1 MTSLSEEEGFF
12 KIHCFSNNEEF
23 IKISNS
29 TSMTIGRGGKG
40 VKESPD
46 SFFQLPGRK
55 QVSRKHLMIKWSPE
69 RSRFEL
75 SCLGKNGCRV
85 DSLSVTVEDPAVGLK
100 SLSKIKIGSTLMY
113 FLLPEVPT
121 ARD

>member
-75 SCLGKNGCRV
+75 SVSFADTPSRLSRSYFINNCLGKNGFRV
-85 DSLSVTVEDPAVGLK
+85 DS
-100 SLSKIKIGSTLMY
+100 
-113 FLLPEVPT
+113 
-121 ARD
+121 